1 MFLVAVASAFQVE
14 IVKPFSDND
23 TSAEFKFQSNFS
35 STYKSEVFISPLGI
49 GEANVSMDGQPCTLW
64 AWNNSHATYNCSSNA
79 GVGWNYP
86 KINIVFGDIVE
97 GSRSIDVQ
105 FELLDPPLVVP
116 SLPNI
121 TQHVKNT
128 TPVPWPPV
136 QNTTPPAPKP
146 KPKPTPTPTPTPP
159 AQYTTQNISQNTTQN
174 TSWFS
179 WPSWLV
185 YTINTSG
192 PVNSTGA
199 PLFIALPDELP
210 SYTPLVVIL
219 GLSCLIVGGVIF
231 YIKSGD
237 KGVEMEDPL

>member
-1 MFLVAVASAFQVE
+1 MFLVAAASAFQVE
-14 IVKPFSDND
+14 TVKPFSDND

-64 AWNNSHATYNCSSNA
+64 AWNNSHATYNCS
-79 GVGWNYP
+79 GYVGIGWNYP

-97 GSRSIDVQ
+97 GARNIDVQ

-116 SLPNI
+116 LPPNI
-121 TQHVKNT
+121 TTPKNT

-136 QNTTPPAPKP
+136 QNTTPPVIKP
-146 KPKPTPTPTPTPP
+146 KPKPPAPTPVQNTS
-159 AQYTTQNISQNTTQN
+159 QNISQNTTQN

-185 YTINTSG
+185 YTVNTSD
-192 PVNSTGA
+192 PANSTGA
-199 PLFIALPDELP
+199 PPFIALPDELP

>member
-1 MFLVAVASAFQVE
+1 MFMVAAASAFQVE
-14 IVKPFSDND
+14 TVKPFSDND

-35 STYKSEVFISPLGI
+35 STYRSEVFISPLGI
-49 GEANVSMDGQPCTLW
+49 GEANISMDGRPCTLW
-64 AWNNSHATYNCSSNA
+64 AWNNSHATYNCSGYV

-97 GSRSIDVQ
+97 GTRSIDVQ

-116 SLPNI
+116 PPNI
-121 TQHVKNT
+121 TVPAKNT
-128 TPVPWPPV
+128 TPVPWPPPQNVSPPTPKPPTPKPPTIIPV
-136 QNTTPPAPKP
+136 QNIS
-146 KPKPTPTPTPTPP
+146 
-159 AQYTTQNISQNTTQN
+159 QNTSQNTTQN

-185 YTINTSG
+185 YTVNTSG
-192 PVNSTGA
+192 PANSTGA
-199 PLFIALPDELP
+199 PLFIALPELP